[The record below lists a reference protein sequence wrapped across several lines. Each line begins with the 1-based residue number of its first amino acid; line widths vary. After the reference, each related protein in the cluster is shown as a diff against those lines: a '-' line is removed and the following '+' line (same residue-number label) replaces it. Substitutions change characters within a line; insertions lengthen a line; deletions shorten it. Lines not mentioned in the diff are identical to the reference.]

1 MMIIPMAMNIR
12 YLFIFPLQE
21 IRYLGSFFFTTF
33 CKKVVNCRI
42 SLPFTK
48 MTSLIAEYHYLLQK

>member
-21 IRYLGSFFFTTF
+21 IRYLGSFF
-33 CKKVVNCRI
+33 
-42 SLPFTK
+42 SLPFAK
-48 MTSLIAEYHYLLQK
+48 RL